1 MGITNCGSRNNFNCQ
16 EAIAAYFRYEDTLD
30 TNGMKPTSHASRLT
44 STICRAINVVFSE
57 EFIEDFK
64 TVNDRKARKDH
75 ESKNTSKAFWIRAAI
90 AYNSCVA
97 CDTIASVAATTP
109 LAPRVKTAG
118 TAFMTPPVAL
128 TAHNRESES
137 T

>member
-30 TNGMKPTSHASRLT
+30 ANGMKPTSHASRLT

-64 TVNDRKARKDH
+64 TVNNRKARKDH

-90 AYNSCVA
+90 VYNSCVA
-97 CDTIASVAATTP
+97 CDTP

-118 TAFMTPPVAL
+118 TAFMTPLVAL
-128 TAHNRESES
+128 TAHNRESDS